1 MKILVD
7 INIVLDVLLR
17 RADFF
22 DASYDV
28 LKLSAL
34 GKAEIFVTASAIT
47 DIYYILHRANKDAG
61 KSKEAIIQLLNLVGI
76 ADATDSDIMNALSS
90 KITDFEDA
98 VAGAIAKR
106 IKADCIV
113 TRNTEDFSNSP
124 VPAIDPKDFL
134 AQFSAIE

>member
-1 MKILVD
+1 MKILID
-7 INIVLDVLLR
+7 TNIVLDVLLR

-22 DASYDV
+22 EASYDV

-76 ADATDSDIMNALSS
+76 ADATGSDIMNALSS